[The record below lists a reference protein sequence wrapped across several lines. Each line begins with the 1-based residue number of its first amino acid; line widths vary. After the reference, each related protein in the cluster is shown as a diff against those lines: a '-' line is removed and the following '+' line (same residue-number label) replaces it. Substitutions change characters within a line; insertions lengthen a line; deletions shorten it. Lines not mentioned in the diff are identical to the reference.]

1 MYEYRI
7 ILNRIIDAA
16 TVELKTEI
24 WIGGCGPVSMPAE
37 WWRVD
42 DTGDINPFEPEKN
55 VARMVCSD
63 DGLFRREALALM
75 KAQAVGSYFSVFRD

>member
-42 DTGDINPFEPEKN
+42 GTGDITPLEPDKH

-63 DGLFRREALALM
+63 GDLFRREVFALM
-75 KAQAVGSYFSVFRD
+75 ESRAVGRYFSVFRA